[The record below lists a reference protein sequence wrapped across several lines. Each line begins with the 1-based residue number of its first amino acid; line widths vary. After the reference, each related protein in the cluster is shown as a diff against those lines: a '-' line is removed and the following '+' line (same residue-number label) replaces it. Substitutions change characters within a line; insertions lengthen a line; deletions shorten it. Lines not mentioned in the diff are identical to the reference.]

1 MIAYQV
7 SIFFKKD
14 KKKSTICGISLS
26 LFNQSLIII
35 KKLQGNYT
43 MVLNIL
49 SFLFADSDSN
59 FPLAVKHELG
69 RNRVKKHN
77 IIHIDR
83 VS

>member
-1 MIAYQV
+1 
-7 SIFFKKD
+7 
-14 KKKSTICGISLS
+14 
-26 LFNQSLIII
+26 
-35 KKLQGNYT
+35 